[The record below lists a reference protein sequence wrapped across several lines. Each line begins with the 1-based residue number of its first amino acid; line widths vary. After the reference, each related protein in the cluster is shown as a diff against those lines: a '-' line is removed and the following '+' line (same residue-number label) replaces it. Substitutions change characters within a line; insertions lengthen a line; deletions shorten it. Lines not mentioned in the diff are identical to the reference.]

1 MPEVR
6 PLPDQSAVT
15 MPLALPER
23 SRSLEIAGTTVTCC
37 IPAYSC
43 TLAGATVLSPA
54 ELSNVGVR
62 SGSHNAQDPTA
73 IQAAVTAAS
82 RVQVTAVHFERLP
95 PVLCFIP
102 NRRIILTYTHS
113 LTTNKHHQRTH
124 HHDSLGIT
132 YLLTTTVPYRRSH
145 IPRCSRS
152 TQGNCALAGSACQTK
167 YCHPFRKTPC

>member
-1 MPEVR
+1 MV
-6 PLPDQSAVT
+6 
-15 MPLALPER
+15 
-23 SRSLEIAGTTVTCC
+23 GTTVTCC
-37 IPAYSC
+37 VPAYSC
-43 TLAGATVLSPA
+43 TLAGTTVLSPA

-82 RVQVTAVHFERLP
+82 KVQVTAVHFERFP
-95 PVLCFIP
+95 PSFASF
-102 NRRIILTYTHS
+102 RIVASYYTPS
-113 LTTNKHHQRTH
+113 ITTNKHHQRIH
-124 HHDSLGIT
+124 HHDSPGIT

-167 YCHPFRKTPC
+167 CCHPFRKNSLLNRLTV